1 MTCRELQA
9 EVYEF
14 DPVDNPTVSQP
25 SGVVWCGRGSLF
37 EVEVDVAWRR
47 RELLADVARV
57 SGPWAVVIRDPVR
70 AEYLITADP
79 IGVMPVYWAQTSS
92 GRFVVASWLDRLL
105 ELPDVDDS
113 LDYEGVLIAST
124 RGVHGEKIQH
134 RTRFAAVSRV
144 PGGHALH
151 VRRDG
156 STQLERYWD
165 PRSLPGPDRSL
176 TLVDSTELLR
186 ERIDAA
192 VRRLLPP
199 DGQVGGHVSGG
210 LDCTSIAALANR
222 ISTEDG
228 RSQIIGYSWAPDDS
242 TLPRFAGDERALL
255 DDVAALGSM
264 PIRTLDQ
271 NDDSGNWFLD
281 LDRDRYP
288 DTTHA
293 FERFVLPRARAD
305 GVSVMLTGWGGDEGA
320 SFNGSN
326 VLGHLARRGNLRAVW
341 DQTSKR
347 ADLRAIGRAPF
358 ARKAKSFAATLF
370 EAMPQRVQDVRRPA
384 DARRRNAI
392 EAEIDAALREFSPL
406 VADVRRE
413 RIRGFNEA
421 TDHHDYQL
429 ALLTGG
435 HVQRRCDGW
444 YQTGRLFDIHY
455 RYPLLDLG
463 VVTAAL
469 QLPWWAFR
477 SHGWSRTAF
486 RMAVEPW
493 VPPSVAWN
501 VSKSEPALFGQR
513 DQSVPAN
520 SPFGA
525 RAHRVDDPEYQHVLA
540 LARRVNSIRQGSV
553 VPLTPVRARPDIA
566 PPRR

>member
-1 MTCRELQA
+1 MTYREPLT
-9 EVYEF
+9 EVYGF
-14 DPVDNPTVSQP
+14 NPWQNPIGGVSP
-25 SGVVWCGRGSLF
+25 GVVWCGQGSLF
-37 EVEVDVAWRR
+37 VDQVDDAWRR
-47 RELLADVARV
+47 RESLEEVARIT
-57 SGPWAVVIRDPVR
+57 GPWAVVIRDPR
-70 AEYLITADP
+70 TAEYIVAADP
-79 IGVMPVYWAQTSS
+79 IGVLPVYWARTSG

-105 ELPDVDDS
+105 ESADVDDS
-113 LDYEGVLIAST
+113 LDYEGVLIALT
-124 RGVHGEKIQH
+124 RGVHGEKVQP

-156 STQLERYWD
+156 STYLERYWD
-165 PRSLPGPDRSL
+165 PTSLPGPDRSL
-176 TLVDSTELLR
+176 TLRDSAELLR
-186 ERIDAA
+186 ERINAA
-192 VRRLLPP
+192 VRRLLPH
-199 DGQVGGHVSGG
+199 DAQVGAHVSGG
-210 LDCTSIAALANR
+210 LDCTSVASLASR
-222 ISTEDG
+222 ILAEAG
-228 RSQIIGYSWAPDDS
+228 RSPIIGYSWAPDDS
-242 TLPRFAGDERALL
+242 TLPRTEDDERTLL
-255 DDVAALGSM
+255 DDVAALESM
-264 PIRTLDQ
+264 PIRTLDRS
-271 NDDSGNWFLD
+271 DSGDWFLD

-305 GVSVMLTGWGGDEGA
+305 GVSVMLTGWGGDEAA

-326 VLGHLARRGNLRAVW
+326 VLGHLVRQGNLRAVW
-341 DQTSKR
+341 KQTSKR
-347 ADLRAIGRAPF
+347 ADLRAIDHAPF
-358 ARKAKSFAATLF
+358 GRKAKSFAATLF
-370 EAMPQRVQDVRRPA
+370 DASPQRVQDVRRPG

-392 EAEIDAALREFSPL
+392 EAEIDAALRDFSPL
-406 VADVRRE
+406 VADVRGE
-413 RIRGFNEA
+413 RIRGFSEA
-421 TDHHDYQL
+421 RDHHQYQI

-455 RYPLLDLG
+455 RYPLLDLD

-501 VSKSEPALFGQR
+501 VSKSEPALFGRREQ
-513 DQSVPAN
+513 DVPAS
-520 SPFGA
+520 SPASA
-525 RAHRVDDPEYQHVLA
+525 RAHRTDDAQYQHVLA

-553 VPLTPVRARPDIA
+553 IPLTPVRARPDIA